1 MSEASSKDG
10 LLPAICAQLAKEILR
25 IFSLRPALQLEAC
38 NFGSIGSSQS
48 SQACSPDISQSE
60 VHDDSLMLNQ
70 DGSQA
75 GVHEKCAHANLIL
88 GLSRY
93 EEKGTEQGKLGRNSI
108 SSTPSTTA
116 PTPLTPGQLLPR
128 RLCEFSSN
136 FAHLAVF
143 LSHHE
148 LS

>member
-10 LLPAICAQLAKEILR
+10 LLQAICAQLAKEILR

-60 VHDDSLMLNQ
+60 VHHDSLILNH
-70 DGSQA
+70 DGPQA
-75 GVHEKCAHANLIL
+75 GLHEKCAHANLIL
-88 GLSRY
+88 GLH
-93 EEKGTEQGKLGRNSI
+93 EEKGTEQGKLARHSI
-108 SSTPSTTA
+108 SSLPSTTT
-116 PTPLTPGQLLPR
+116 PTPLTPGQLVPR
-128 RLCEFSSN
+128 RLCAFCSN
-136 FAHLAVF
+136 FAHLPVF